1 MPDKMPHDIR
11 PRDTKGTR
19 SVLVDHELSGVIV
32 GQTLAT
38 APEAYR
44 ALLEATANI
53 GAFISGVEEWLAQLP
68 PNETAGR
75 IRPDR
80 SPGQVGR

>member
-44 ALLEATANI
+44 ALLEAI
-53 GAFISGVEEWLAQLP
+53 AFGTRIISTCAS
-68 PNETAGR
+68 
-75 IRPDR
+75 R
-80 SPGQVGR
+80 SSAR

>member
-1 MPDKMPHDIR
+1 MPHDIR

-38 APEAYR
+38 ATSP
-44 ALLEATANI
+44 LLERRR
-53 GAFISGVEEWLAQLP
+53 ISTRRGPSAD
-68 PNETAGR
+68 ETHRFA
-75 IRPDR
+75 
-80 SPGQVGR
+80 